1 MNIIELREDTF
12 SHAISEAAR
21 VLRSGGVVI
30 SPTDTVYGILG
41 DATSESAVSKMFALK
56 NRPAQKAFPVFV
68 RDIAMARRYAY
79 ISDAKARFL
88 EQAWPGP
95 VIAVFQHKE
104 KLPKVLT
111 DGLDT
116 IGLRIPDDP
125 FLAELLKRIDAPV
138 AQTSANISN
147 EQPAET
153 IEQIKRYFEKSKIG
167 PELVIDRGELAGK
180 PSTVIDC
187 TGAAPII
194 LRTGMVTKEELDELF
209 KIVIE

>member
-1 MNIIELREDTF
+1 MPRVVLETE
-12 SHAISEAAR
+12 R
-21 VLRSGGVVI
+21 VLRSGGAVI

-41 DATSESAVSKMFALK
+41 DAASESAISKIFALK
-56 NRPAQKAFPVFV
+56 NRPLEKAFPVFV
-68 RDIAMARRYAY
+68 HNIAMARGYAY

-88 EQAWPGP
+88 ERVWPGP
-95 VIAVFQHKE
+95 VTVIFHHKE
-104 KLPKVLT
+104 KLPNVLT

-125 FLAELLKRIDAPV
+125 FLAELLKHIDAPV
-138 AQTSANISN
+138 VQTSASISN

-167 PELVIDRGELAGK
+167 PDLVIDRGELRGK
-180 PSTVIDC
+180 PSIVIDC

-194 LRTGMVTKEELDELF
+194 LRTGMIGKEELDKLLANM
-209 KIVIE
+209 IR

>member
-12 SHAISEAAR
+12 SHAVSEVAR
-21 VLRSGGVVI
+21 VLRSGGMVI

-41 DATSESAVSKMFALK
+41 DATSESAISKMFSLK

-88 EQAWPGP
+88 GQAWPGP
-95 VIAVFQHKE
+95 VIAVFHHKE

-125 FLAELLKRIDAPV
+125 FLTELLKRIDVPV

-153 IEQIKRYFEKSKIG
+153 IEQVKHYFEKSKIG